1 MRIGSLLMAAMAV
14 VFWSMPS
21 AADWPERPVS
31 MIIMSKEGGG
41 MDRASRLLGEH
52 LEKRLGQPIK
62 YVNRPGASGRTAL
75 EAFRAAEA
83 DGHTIFSGN
92 VSTLTMM
99 AGLTDLDFAFEDE
112 FAWVGAYLVDPA
124 TIVTSS
130 ASEIA
135 TLEDLIAKGAPGTDH
150 CRRGKLQIGADPG
163 ARPAARCRRD
173 AGRDHP
179 LFRGSRGRP
188 WTWMGGH
195 IDAAVGNFSATE
207 KLADEVRYLGL
218 FAEKAPG
225 DRPGLE
231 PIKAK
236 LDADISDAAS
246 IRGLGIHPA
255 LKEAFPDRFAALE
268 GAFMETIADPAFV
281 EGFSTIGA
289 DPNQAVVW
297 NTDDVAVAVDGI
309 MGKLENY
316 REFFDQGS

>member
-1 MRIGSLLMAAMAV
+1 MKMRSILMVAMAATI
-14 VFWSMPS
+14 WSMPTK
-21 AADWPERPVS
+21 AEWPERTVS

-99 AGLTDLDFAFEDE
+99 AGLTDLDFAFADE

-130 ASEIA
+130 KSEIA
-135 TLEDLIAKGAPGTDH
+135 TLDELIAK
-150 CRRGKLQIGADPG
+150 
-163 ARPAARCRRD
+163 ARQEPITVGVANFKSVQTLALAQLRD
-173 AGRDHP
+173 AAEMQIEIIPYSGFKGASVDV
-179 LFRGSRGRP
+179 
-188 WTWMGGH
+188 MGGH

-207 KLADEVRYLGL
+207 KLGDEVRYLGL
-218 FAEKAPG
+218 FADQAP
-225 DRPGLE
+225 DARPGLD
-231 PIKAK
+231 PIKSM
-236 LDADISDAAS
+236 LGADVSDAAS
-246 IRGLGIHPA
+246 IRGLGLHPA
-255 LKEAFPDRFAALE
+255 LNEAFPDRFATLE
-268 GAFMETIADPAFV
+268 TAFMETIADPAFV
-281 EGFSTIGA
+281 ESFSTIGA
-289 DPNQAVVW
+289 DANQAVVW
-297 NTDDVAVAVDGI
+297 NAEDVAAAVDSI
-309 MGKLENY
+309 ETKLESY

>member
-1 MRIGSLLMAAMAV
+1 MRVGYQLMAVMAAV
-14 VFWSMPS
+14 LWSLPS
-21 AADWPERPVS
+21 AAEWPERPIS

-99 AGLTDLDFAFEDE
+99 AGLTELDFAFEDE

-130 ASEIA
+130 KSEIE
-135 TLEDLIAKGAPGTDH
+135 TLDDLIAKAKDGPITVGVANFKSVQT
-150 CRRGKLQIGADPG
+150 LALAQL
-163 ARPAARCRRD
+163 RD
-173 AGRDHP
+173 AAEMQVEIIPYSGFKGASVDV
-179 LFRGSRGRP
+179 
-188 WTWMGGH
+188 MGGH

-207 KLADEVRYLGL
+207 KLGDEIRYLGL
-218 FAEKAPG
+218 FADKAP
-225 DRPGLE
+225 DERDGLD
-231 PIKAK
+231 PIKMA

-246 IRGLGIHPA
+246 IRGLGLHPA
-255 LKEAFPDRFAALE
+255 LKEAFPDRFTALE

-281 EGFSTIGA
+281 DAFSTIGA
-289 DPNQAVVW
+289 DPNQAVTW
-297 NTDDVAVAVDGI
+297 SADDVALAVESVNV
-309 MGKLENY
+309 KLEGY
-316 REFFDQGS
+316 RAFFEEGS